1 MHWSRSAIDES
12 DDRFRAKFINSLS
25 GFKSANLIGTADANG
40 NTNLAIVSSVFHL
53 GANPPL
59 IGMIVRPHTVT
70 RDTLE
75 NIQMTGSYTINHV
88 SADIW
93 QKAHQTSARYPKDQ
107 SEFEAVKLDE
117 QYIEDVHAPFVSQ
130 SRLKFALKLVE
141 TQTLEVNQT
150 VMIIGEIT
158 DVIVEPLA
166 VQDDGFIDIELL
178 ETVAVSGLDG
188 YHTTKRLGRLSYAKP
203 DKDPDVI
210 G

>member
-1 MHWSRSAIDES
+1 MHWSRTAIDAS

-25 GFKSANLIGTADANG
+25 GFKSANLIGTADTNG
-40 NTNLAIVSSVFHL
+40 NTNLAIVSSVFHI

-75 NIQMTGSYTINHV
+75 NILATGSYTINHV

-93 QKAHQTSARYPKDQ
+93 KQAHQTSARYPKEQ
-107 SEFEAVKLDE
+107 SEFEAVGLHE
-117 QYIEDVHAPFVSQ
+117 QYIEGTHAPFVKE
-130 SRLKFALKLVE
+130 SRLKFALKLAE
-141 TQTLEVNQT
+141 TQTLEINKT

-166 VQDDGFIDIELL
+166 VQEDGFIDIELL
-178 ETVAVSGLDG
+178 ETVAVSSLDA
-188 YHTTKRLGRLSYAKP
+188 YHRSHRLGRLSYAKP
-203 DKDPDVI
+203 DVKPDEI